1 MADNIYGAG
10 NQRVVSQED
19 QFTKLLEQQQQLIDA
34 IKGTDEYGGLGG
46 GAFNPARY
54 GVKAIKDIE
63 KTGKEYKTE
72 QLPALFDRYL
82 TDIAEGRL
90 TPSQA
95 STAYEAAA
103 RGAGQLEGTIEKAS
117 KLARSQ
123 AGVPSAEKYIRY
135 TPFFQQTAQQMLGRT
150 LSDPEIQNY
159 VGAFQGMGISNPA
172 DVAATFGKYLTTSD
186 EYKSRQYRFKPAEMP
201 TFKADSAAFAQMLNT
216 TFG

>member
-10 NQRVVSQED
+10 NQRPVSQED

-123 AGVPSAEKYIRY
+123 AGVPSAEKYTRY

-186 EYKSRQYRFKPAEMP
+186 EYKSRQYRFKPDMP
-201 TFKADSAAFAQMLNT
+201 KLNQDSAAFAQMLNT

>member
-10 NQRVVSQED
+10 NRGVVSQED
-19 QFTKLLEQQQQLIDA
+19 QFTKLLEQQQELISA
-34 IKGTDEYGGLGG
+34 IKGEDIYGGLGG

-63 KTGKEYKTE
+63 KSGKQYKTE

-95 STAYEAAA
+95 STAFESAS
-103 RGAGQLEGTIEKAS
+103 RGAGDFSKEVIEKAS
-117 KLARSQ
+117 KLSRTQ
-123 AGVPSAEKYIRY
+123 AGVPSADKYTRY
-135 TPFFQQTAQQMLGRT
+135 TPFFQQTAQQILG
-150 LSDPEIQNY
+150 S
-159 VGAFQGMGISNPA
+159 FQGMGISNPA

-186 EYKSRQYRFKPAEMP
+186 EYKNRQYRFKPAETP
-201 TFKADSAAFAQMLNT
+201 TFKPDSAAFAQMLNT